1 MHVGEVFM
9 TRPRSLITRD
19 LAGIMPAAVK
29 ALLEKLE
36 PMALMEE
43 DGLKKGMLALSILSE
58 KVHNEANTPAAIA
71 DAEGVM
77 ILLQTALL
85 HPEPALREGATA
97 IVAACVTSNDTKFL
111 EASLAKS
118 LPIALGRLCA
128 EQDRKVKPT
137 DAVKSG
143 EPPQAVDPDLPTRR
157 VAVRLLEHILLA
169 AEPSFAAQVLAE
181 RTIASTPFKL
191 LVNSDADIR
200 RHAATML
207 RALLDNGTSER
218 RVDIAPLL
226 AFVSDEPDKVA
237 EPCIQAL
244 SDEDAEISGTAVRA
258 LLAFRESTP
267 LRDILMENKAVVM
280 EALDGV
286 KERVGEAASVMEWL
300 Q

>member
-36 PMALMEE
+36 PMAS
-43 DGLKKGMLALSILSE
+43 DGRGRAQKGYACPHGCILSE

-77 ILLQTALL
+77 ILLQPLPSWPSVDCWPPLL
-85 HPEPALREGATA
+85 LCTQSQRWEGATA

-111 EASLAKS
+111 EASLAKN

-143 EPPQAVDPDLPTRR
+143 EPPQAV
-157 VAVRLLEHILLA
+157 
-169 AEPSFAAQVLAE
+169 
-181 RTIASTPFKL
+181 
-191 LVNSDADIR
+191 
-200 RHAATML
+200 
-207 RALLDNGTSER
+207 
-218 RVDIAPLL
+218 
-226 AFVSDEPDKVA
+226 
-237 EPCIQAL
+237 
-244 SDEDAEISGTAVRA
+244 
-258 LLAFRESTP
+258 
-267 LRDILMENKAVVM
+267 
-280 EALDGV
+280 
-286 KERVGEAASVMEWL
+286 
-300 Q
+300 